1 MQTRFSRF
9 RKLCSN
15 VKSWFINSFAE
26 KIPFHEKKKIQF
38 RNPCKSTSEA
48 ADLQTQTQMS
58 PKELLIWEIFV
69 FSNFY
74 EL

>member
-48 ADLQTQTQMS
+48 ADLQTQTQNVS
-58 PKELLIWEIFV
+58 KRATNLG
-69 FSNFY
+69 NFCV
-74 EL
+74 